1 MKLVKIAG
9 IDPSNEG
16 TERKSSCCS
25 ICRKPECFSE
35 VCCKQENKCCDDRF
49 FVSSIGNL
57 EFSGTPNQNEPA
69 VSSIAGRL
77 NFVIYHLQ
85 EDISSVPDLEN
96 NNLFMKSLL
105 NRSDLR
111 RNGLVREIIIQ
122 PGFTIV
128 LNDNSVP
135 SSYPAN
141 VTYEVPGYLN
151 NLMRPQS
158 KIQKDLTFA
167 DFDWQSFNIPEDF
180 IEFIRNFQIT
190 VTTRGKIIFSFE
202 VITGLPDELT
212 FVSRNKVVIRYSY

>member
-9 IDPSNEG
+9 IDTSNEG
-16 TERKSSCCS
+16 TKNSCS

-49 FVSSIGNL
+49 FISSIGNL
-57 EFSGTPNQNEPA
+57 EFSGIPVQNEPA
-69 VSSIAGRL
+69 VSSISGHL

-85 EDISSVPDLEN
+85 ENISSVPILEN

-111 RNGLVREIIIQ
+111 RNGLVREIVIQ

-128 LNDNSVP
+128 LNNNSIP
-135 SSYPAN
+135 TYPAN

-167 DFDWQSFNIPEDF
+167 DFDWQSFAIPEDF
-180 IEFIRNFQIT
+180 IEFIRKFQIT
-190 VTTRGKIIFSFE
+190 VTTQGKIIFSFE

>member
-1 MKLVKIAG
+1 MKLVKITGLA
-9 IDPSNEG
+9 SNEG
-16 TERKSSCCS
+16 TKKRKSSCS
-25 ICRKPECFSE
+25 TCRKPDCFSE
-35 VCCKQENKCCDDRF
+35 VCCRQENKCCDDRF
-49 FVSSIGNL
+49 FISSVGNL
-57 EFSGTPNQNEPA
+57 EFSGVPDQNEDA
-69 VSSIAGRL
+69 VSSIAGHL
-77 NFVIYHLQ
+77 NFVIYYLQ
-85 EDISSVPDLEN
+85 ENISSIPILED

-135 SSYPAN
+135 NSYPAN

-151 NLMRPQS
+151 NLMRPQF

-167 DFDWQSFNIPEDF
+167 DFDWQSFAIPEDF

-190 VTTRGKIIFSFE
+190 ITTQGKIIFSFE

>member
-9 IDPSNEG
+9 IDTSNEG
-16 TERKSSCCS
+16 TRSNCS
-25 ICRKPECFSE
+25 TCRKPECFSE

-49 FVSSIGNL
+49 FISSVGNL
-57 EFSGTPNQNEPA
+57 EFSGIPNQNEPA
-69 VSSIAGRL
+69 VSSISGHL

-85 EDISSVPDLEN
+85 ENVSSVPILEN

-111 RNGLVREIIIQ
+111 RNGLVREIVIQ
-122 PGFTIV
+122 PGFIIV
-128 LNDNSVP
+128 LNNNSIP
-135 SSYPAN
+135 TYPAN

-167 DFDWQSFNIPEDF
+167 DFDWQSFAVPEDF

-190 VTTRGKIIFSFE
+190 VTTQGKIIFSFK
-202 VITGLPDELT
+202 VITGLPDVLT

>member
-1 MKLVKIAG
+1 MKLVKITGLA
-9 IDPSNEG
+9 SNEG
-16 TERKSSCCS
+16 TKRKSSCCS

-49 FVSSIGNL
+49 FISSVGNL
-57 EFSGTPNQNEPA
+57 EFSGVPVQNEPA
-69 VSSIAGRL
+69 VSSISGHL

-85 EDISSVPDLEN
+85 ENISSVPILEN

-111 RNGLVREIIIQ
+111 RNGLVREIVIR

-128 LNDNSVP
+128 LNNNSVP
-135 SSYPAN
+135 TYPAN
-141 VTYEVPGYLN
+141 VTYEVPRYLN

-167 DFDWQSFNIPEDF
+167 DFDWQSFAVPEDF

-190 VTTRGKIIFSFE
+190 ITTQGKIIFSFE

>member
-1 MKLVKIAG
+1 MKLVKITGLA
-9 IDPSNEG
+9 SNEG
-16 TERKSSCCS
+16 TKRKSSCCS

-49 FVSSIGNL
+49 FISSIGNL
-57 EFSGTPNQNEPA
+57 EFSGVPVQNEPA
-69 VSSIAGRL
+69 VSSISGHL

-85 EDISSVPDLEN
+85 ENISSVPILEN

-111 RNGLVREIIIQ
+111 RNGLVREIVIQ
-122 PGFTIV
+122 SGFTIV
-128 LNDNSVP
+128 LNNNSVP
-135 SSYPAN
+135 TYPAN

-158 KIQKDLTFA
+158 KIQKDLTFV
-167 DFDWQSFNIPEDF
+167 DFDWQSFAVPEDF

-190 VTTRGKIIFSFE
+190 ITTQGKIIFSFE